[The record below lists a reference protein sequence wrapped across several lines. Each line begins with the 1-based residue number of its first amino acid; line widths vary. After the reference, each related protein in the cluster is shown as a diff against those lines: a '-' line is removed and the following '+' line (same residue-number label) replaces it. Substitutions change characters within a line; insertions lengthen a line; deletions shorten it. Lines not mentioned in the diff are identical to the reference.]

1 MISILSTVAIAVVL
15 IALAVA
21 GFIAI
26 TKLFLLAFGAIGS
39 LLAYA
44 GSWLLGL
51 AGLAIILAI
60 HFSRTAA

>member
-1 MISILSTVAIAVVL
+1 MSILATVAIAVVI
-15 IALAVA
+15 IAACVA

-44 GSWLLGL
+44 GTWLLGL
-51 AGLAIILAI
+51 GGLAIILAI
-60 HFSRTAA
+60 DFSRHAA